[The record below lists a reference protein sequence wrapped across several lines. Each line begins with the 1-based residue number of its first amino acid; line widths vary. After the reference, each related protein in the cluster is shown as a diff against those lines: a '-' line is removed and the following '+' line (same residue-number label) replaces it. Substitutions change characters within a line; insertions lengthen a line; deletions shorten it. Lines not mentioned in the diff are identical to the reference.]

1 MSVTGP
7 MRRGILLAL
16 ASAALFGTSMPVA
29 KALLGAMPPLVLAG
43 LLYAGAGLGLA
54 IVLAIRRLVA
64 RDAEPIAWPKRA
76 DAAWLAAAIASG
88 GVAGPVA
95 LMAGLATT
103 AASTASLLLN
113 LEATFTALVAWF
125 LFRENV
131 DRRVAAGMLAIVAG
145 GVVLAS
151 APIARGGGT
160 TGSWLIA
167 LACLC
172 WALDNN
178 LTRRVSGS
186 DAVAIA
192 MLKGLVAGAVNL
204 ALAGA
209 HGAPL
214 PPLVPSVAA
223 AAVGFLGYGVSLVLF
238 VLALRDLGTA
248 RTGAYYSVA
257 PFFGALLAVAVLAD
271 PVTWQLAVAGA
282 LMALGVWLHVT
293 ERHAHRHAHE
303 RLEHEHPH
311 VHDEHHRH
319 AHAFA
324 WDGREPHSHPHA
336 HEPLVHAH
344 PHYPDLHH
352 RHPH

>member
-1 MSVTGP
+1 MSAGAP
-7 MRRGILLAL
+7 GRRGILLAL
-16 ASAALFGTSMPVA
+16 ASAALFGTSTPVA
-29 KALLGAMPPLVLAG
+29 KALLGTMPPLTLAG

-54 IVLAIRRLVA
+54 AVLLVRRVVSRGPA
-64 RDAEPIAWPKRA
+64 PIAWPKRA
-76 DAAWLAAAIASG
+76 DAAWLAAAIALG
-88 GVAGPVA
+88 GVAGPIA
-95 LMAGLATT
+95 LMSGLATT

-113 LEATFTALVAWF
+113 LEAVFTALLAWR

-151 APIARGGGT
+151 APLAH
-160 TGSWLIA
+160 GSSAAGPWLVA
-167 LACLC
+167 FACLC

-192 MLKGLVAGAVNL
+192 MLKGLVAGAVTLLL
-204 ALAGA
+204 ALAR
-209 HGAPL
+209 GAPL
-214 PPLVPSVAA
+214 PPATPAIAA
-223 AAVGFLGYGVSLVLF
+223 AAVGFIGYGVSLALF

-257 PFFGALLAVAVLAD
+257 PFFGALLAVVVLSE
-271 PVTWQLAVAGA
+271 PVTRQLAAAGA
-282 LMALGVWLHVT
+282 LMALGVWLHAT
-293 ERHAHRHAHE
+293 ERHSHRHAHE

>member
-1 MSVTGP
+1 MSAEAPG
-7 MRRGILLAL
+7 RRGILLAL
-16 ASAALFGTSMPVA
+16 ASAALFGTSTPVA
-29 KALLGAMPPLVLAG
+29 KALLGTMPPLALAG

-54 IVLAIRRLVA
+54 AVLLIRRLVS
-64 RDAEPIAWPKRA
+64 RDPAPIAWPKRA
-76 DAAWLAAAIASG
+76 DAAWLAAAIALG
-88 GVAGPVA
+88 GVAGPIA
-95 LMAGLATT
+95 LMSGLVTTT
-103 AASTASLLLN
+103 ASAASLLLN
-113 LEATFTALVAWF
+113 LEAVFTALLAWF

-131 DRRVAAGMLAIVAG
+131 DRRVALGMLAIVAG

-151 APIARGGGT
+151 APAGPEGVSAGT
-160 TGSWLIA
+160 WLVA

-178 LTRRVSGS
+178 LTRRASGS

-192 MLKGLVAGAVNL
+192 MLKGLVAGAVTLLL
-204 ALAGA
+204 ARAQGA
-209 HGAPL
+209 SL
-214 PPLVPSVAA
+214 PPVALTVAA
-223 AAVGFLGYGVSLVLF
+223 AAVGFLGYGVSLALF

-257 PFFGALLAVAVLAD
+257 PFFGALLAVAGLSE
-271 PVTWQLAVAGA
+271 PVTWQLAVAGT

-293 ERHAHRHAHE
+293 ERHSHRHAHA

-319 AHAFA
+319 GHDFA
-324 WDGREPHSHPHA
+324 WDGREPHSHPHV
-336 HEPLVHAH
+336 HEPLVHSH